1 MTAVD
6 YIQLLDEFS
15 YRTFDARGVI
25 LNVNSISAGRL
36 RDVID
41 EETLDQAQDRGVRL
55 AVLLTIEEISRLLSG
70 IVEVRVGEGEGDLLG
85 PVPDGVDGLG
95 EFAQFL
101 RLCAAG
107 ELGGRGGAGG
117 DLPAGFFERLASRL
131 HETTPSVGPVEAGTS
146 PVGGAAT
153 LDTSSADDPT
163 VGAPTDS
170 DAETTPPSSSV
181 AGLSGGGVAV
191 ASAPD
196 SADTSLREITARVRQ
211 AIRASGRTKRWV
223 SEESG
228 IPYATL
234 NRKLAGKTDFTFREL
249 FALADVLKV
258 SPASFMPRAF
268 RLAVSA

>member
-1 MTAVD
+1 MSGVD

-15 YRTFDARGVI
+15 YRTFEARNVI

-36 RDVID
+36 RDVLD

-70 IVEVRVGEGEGDLLG
+70 IVEVRVGEGEDDLLG

-107 ELGGRGGAGG
+107 ELGGRGSAGG
-117 DLPAGFFERLASRL
+117 DVPAGFFERLASRL

-170 DAETTPPSSSV
+170 DAATTPSSSV

-191 ASAPD
+191 ASPPD
-196 SADTSLREITARVRQ
+196 SADTCLREITARVRQ

-258 SPASFMPRAF
+258 SPADLLPSAF
-268 RLAVSA
+268 GLAVLA